1 MNSLEALWL
10 RALRAADARGL
21 LPTSKSLTPKE
32 VAAEAARRGE
42 DRLSKLVKGWY
53 YPRSYGRVDGAISD
67 DEVSRVVAALEAEAA
82 LLEKAKEQSAPR
94 PTAAPAPPQ
103 HRQTTR
109 CDLCGA
115 VVSEKLSERI

>member
-1 MNSLEALWL
+1 VNPVEALWL

-42 DRLSKLVKGWY
+42 DRLSKLVKSWY
-53 YPRSYGRVDGAISD
+53 YPRSYGRTDGAMSD

-82 LLEKAKEQSAPR
+82 LLKKAEEKPAPR
-94 PTAAPAPPQ
+94 PTVAAPQPQ
-103 HRQTTR
+103 QRQTTR

-115 VVSEKLSERI
+115 VIPGSRA